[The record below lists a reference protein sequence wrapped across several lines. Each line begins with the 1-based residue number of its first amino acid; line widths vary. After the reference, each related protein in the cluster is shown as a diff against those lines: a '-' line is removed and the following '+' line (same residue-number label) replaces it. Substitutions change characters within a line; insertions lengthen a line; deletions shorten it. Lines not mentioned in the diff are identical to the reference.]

1 MPDVDGKFCK
11 SPTQGSDDVVDDNRS
26 RIRAR
31 LALKS
36 RNLLT
41 AQSCAAELEDLGF
54 EVTSVSQRGV
64 GFEGALGDFETV
76 FASSVILTDKQP
88 SFAIKPIPPDRI
100 AEFVESVYFPTRPS
114 FFRAREKT
122 NE

>member
-1 MPDVDGKFCK
+1 MPYVDGKCRTG
-11 SPTQGSDDVVDDNRS
+11 PTQGSGDVVDDNRS

-36 RNLLT
+36 RNLLA

-64 GFEGALGDFETV
+64 GFEGALDDFETV
-76 FASSVILTDKQP
+76 FASGVTLADEQP
-88 SFAIKPIPPDRI
+88 RFATKPIPPDQI
-100 AEFVESVYFPTRPS
+100 AELVESVYFPTRPS
-114 FFRAREKT
+114 FFRVREKT

>member
-1 MPDVDGKFCK
+1 
-11 SPTQGSDDVVDDNRS
+11 VVDDSRF

-36 RNLLT
+36 RNLLA
-41 AQSCAAELEDLGF
+41 AQSCAAELELLGF
-54 EVTSVSQRGV
+54 DVTSVSEHGV

-76 FASSVILTDKQP
+76 FASSVILAGEQP
-88 SFAIKPIPPDRI
+88 RFATRPIPPDRI

-114 FFRAREKT
+114 FFRVREKT

>member
-1 MPDVDGKFCK
+1 MSTGMLNRPDPGIR
-11 SPTQGSDDVVDDNRS
+11 PVVEDNRS

-36 RNLLT
+36 RNLLA

-54 EVTSVSQRGV
+54 DVTSVSMRGV

-76 FASSVILTDKQP
+76 FASRVTLADEQP
-88 SFAIKPIPPDRI
+88 RFATKPIPPDRI
-100 AEFVESVYFPTRPS
+100 ADFVESVYFPTRPS
-114 FFRAREKT
+114 FFGDREKA